1 MHPHSRFIMLAALAL
16 GAVFTVGPQPA
27 IAQTKDPILGS
38 WKLDVS
44 KSKFAGATPVRRSM
58 MFKAAPNGITQSITT
73 TTAGNAQITYHL
85 EYTAKFDGMD
95 YPADVA
101 SSFNT
106 IMMKRVDSRTLQRIG
121 KVQGTVVETETYTVS
136 PDGQALS
143 VKQEGENNGVLFMT
157 AQVFERE

>member
-1 MHPHSRFIMLAALAL
+1 MHPCSRFVVLAALAL
-16 GAVFTVGPQPA
+16 AAVFTVGRQPVT
-27 IAQTKDPILGS
+27 AQAKDPILGS

-58 MFKAAPNGITQSITT
+58 VFTAVPNGIAQSITT

-85 EYTAKFDGMD
+85 EYTAQFDGKD
-95 YPADVA
+95 HLADVA

-106 IMMKRVDSRTLQRIG
+106 IMMKRVDSRTLQRVG
-121 KVQGTVVETETYTVS
+121 KVQGTIVETETYTVS

-143 VKQEGENNGVLFMT
+143 VKQQGENNGVPFMT